1 MQSRFIQFRGEE
13 QEIMFR
19 DYGYEP
25 DTNAH
30 EIDWHFTD
38 NTIEPTDAEI
48 EEIEIMLR
56 SREPDYEDY

>member
-1 MQSRFIQFRGEE
+1 MTSIFIKFRGQEE
-13 QEIMFR
+13 EIMFR

-30 EIDWHFTD
+30 EIDWYFTD
-38 NTIEPTDAEI
+38 KKIEPTEQEI

-56 SREPDYEDY
+56 SREPDYDDF